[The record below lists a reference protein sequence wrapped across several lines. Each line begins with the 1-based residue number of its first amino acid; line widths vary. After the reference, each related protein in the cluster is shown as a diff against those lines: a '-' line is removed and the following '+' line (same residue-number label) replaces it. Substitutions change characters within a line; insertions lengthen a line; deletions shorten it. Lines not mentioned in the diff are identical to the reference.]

1 MREWETLKTKN
12 RNRNKIPHFHSGNER
27 FAAGYRIYRGV
38 KRIQTTRNK
47 IFAVIREA
55 RVKGF

>member
-1 MREWETLKTKN
+1 MREWETL
-12 RNRNKIPHFHSGNER
+12 PHFHSGNER